1 MKPISRTLLLV
12 AMLPWLSCEARATP
26 PNKADVARF
35 AADVLE
41 KHCTLDAP
49 GAAILVGRGDE
60 VLYRG
65 ACGSANLELGVPLSP
80 DHVFR
85 IGSVTK
91 QFAAAAVLKL
101 VDEGKVSLD
110 DPLTKF
116 VPGYPGGDKVTVE
129 MLLNHTSGIRS
140 YTDIES
146 VMAGGGIMKD
156 LTTAQL
162 IETFKNE
169 KPDFAPGEGWHY
181 NNSGYVLV
189 GAVIEAASGKS
200 WHAYLGEAFF
210 KPLGMAHTGYGNE
223 ADAVIAG
230 HVSGYAHYG
239 HWARAP
245 YLSMTQPHAAGAL
258 VSTIDDLLKWNRA
271 LHEGTLL
278 KEAGY
283 RAMVTPTGKAVDNDY
298 GFGIVPGTLR
308 GEPVLEH
315 GGGINGFNSYL
326 LYVPGPDISVAVLQN
341 TDNPQGM
348 RGASAVAR
356 MLAAKAI
363 GNPYPEKTP
372 IDVDATTLAQYEGV
386 YRIDKDSARS
396 IRVADG
402 KLTSERTGGRTYP
415 LIPVAKDAFL
425 FEEGFSRI
433 LFERD
438 AEGGVVAMRF
448 FPEDE
453 GEGQVAPRTDEALPA
468 ARTEVPLPREAK
480 ERVVGEYEYQGVTMT
495 ILLEGDTLKTRLT
508 GQPAFEIFAESPSR
522 FFLKVVP
529 ATLEF
534 SPDAGTPQK
543 VTLRQGGAVIEYVR
557 KPD

>member
-283 RAMVTPTGKAVDNDY
+283 RAMVTPTGKAVDN
-298 GFGIVPGTLR
+298 
-308 GEPVLEH
+308 E
-315 GGGINGFNSYL
+315 
-326 LYVPGPDISVAVLQN
+326 
-341 TDNPQGM
+341 
-348 RGASAVAR
+348 
-356 MLAAKAI
+356 
-363 GNPYPEKTP
+363 
-372 IDVDATTLAQYEGV
+372 
-386 YRIDKDSARS
+386 
-396 IRVADG
+396 
-402 KLTSERTGGRTYP
+402 
-415 LIPVAKDAFL
+415 
-425 FEEGFSRI
+425 
-433 LFERD
+433 
-438 AEGGVVAMRF
+438 
-448 FPEDE
+448 EDE
-453 GEGQVAPRTDEALPA
+453 HQR
-468 ARTEVPLPREAK
+468 
-480 ERVVGEYEYQGVTMT
+480 
-495 ILLEGDTLKTRLT
+495 RLAWR
-508 GQPAFEIFAESPSR
+508 GR
-522 FFLKVVP
+522 
-529 ATLEF
+529 
-534 SPDAGTPQK
+534 G
-543 VTLRQGGAVIEYVR
+543 
-557 KPD
+557 